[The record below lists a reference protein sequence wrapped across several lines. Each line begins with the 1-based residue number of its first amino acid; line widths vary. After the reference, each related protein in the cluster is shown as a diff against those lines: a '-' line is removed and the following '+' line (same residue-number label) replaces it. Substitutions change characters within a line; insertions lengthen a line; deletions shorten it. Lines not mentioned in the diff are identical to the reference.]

1 MLSWYDPIIGR
12 VKYRWALGLLRWVDR
27 YLGSVNNDEDDILF
41 AEARKLKKQRQKEKD
56 ATTNTPAVVGK
67 NWGRR

>member
-12 VKYRWALGLLRWVDR
+12 VRETHLDRLGLLAGDR

-41 AEARKLKKQRQKEKD
+41 AEARKLKKAETERK
-56 ATTNTPAVVGK
+56 
-67 NWGRR
+67 RRDHEYARSSR